1 MSEEI
6 KRYVEIDAASSLRE
20 HLDRTFMERT
30 PDPVAYA
37 AAAREWAGKRPH
49 FAHYLTVIGFDIV
62 KKRIPQMRLDPQWD
76 LKVTD
81 VPSYREEDDTQFQLA
96 RGVAAQ
102 CWCREK
108 TSGTIM
114 DPDLAEEF
122 AKTLLVFGA
131 RISPD
136 YHPIQPEPIGKK
148 LERAIAGVELELRRK
163 AMQIAPL
170 VTSAGATAAFEIAAA
185 MVQTLIPG
193 GVDPIYTSDP
203 SNKPIVIIES
213 PYAGDVDR
221 NLRYLR
227 AAMRDSLLRGEAP
240 YASHA
245 LYTQP
250 GVLDDDDPAERRLGM
265 DGAAPYRK
273 RADWT
278 AFYTDLGTSPGIEEG
293 LALAEKHH
301 PVVRRSIPDWDN
313 G

>member
-1 MSEEI
+1 M
-6 KRYVEIDAASSLRE
+6 RE
-20 HLDRTFMERT
+20 AE
-30 PDPVAYA
+30 PP
-37 AAAREWAGKRPH
+37 
-49 FAHYLTVIGFDIV
+49 
-62 KKRIPQMRLDPQWD
+62 
-76 LKVTD
+76 
-81 VPSYREEDDTQFQLA
+81 TQLELA

-102 CWCREK
+102 CWCADK
-108 TSGTIM
+108 TSGTVM

-122 AKTLLVFGA
+122 AKKLLAFGA
-131 RISPD
+131 RIGPD
-136 YHPIQPEPIGKK
+136 YQPLAPESVGKK
-148 LERAIAGVELELRRK
+148 MKRSIENVELELRRK
-163 AMQIAPL
+163 SML
-170 VTSAGATAAFEIAAA
+170 VSALGQDRGAGAAYEIAAA
-185 MVQTLIPG
+185 MVQTLLEGEPSSI
-193 GVDPIYTSDP
+193 DPNDP

-278 AFYTDLGTSPGIEEG
+278 AYYTDLGTSLGIEEG
-293 LALAEKHH
+293 LELAEKHH
-301 PVVRRSIPDWDN
+301 PVVRRSIPDWEKQSP
-313 G
+313 